1 MPPYLPMPGQVA
13 RNPSLLEGLRVL
25 LVSNAVNSL
34 TNRVKM
40 TLQRMKVITH
50 VVPCDSGSGMENAVT
65 LYQPDVIICPYLT
78 KYIPETIWKTTERPC
93 LVFHPGIAGDRGPNS
108 IDWAIRQDKKEW
120 GATLLQASPVMDGG
134 DIWSTA
140 TFPLKAN
147 ATKTGVYGGEISDLA
162 AELVVD
168 GLTRYQLGVTPTPLD
183 YNRSEIKGCLLPSMK
198 KSDREIDW
206 SASAEDI
213 CRIIRSSDTQPGAL
227 ADITF
232 LDNKTELTETY
243 RVYGA
248 HIEQDRG
255 GVLGQML
262 SAHKPGSVVGK
273 KQGSILVKSGDNRGV
288 WITCLKD
295 KKKLSVKLPAVSAV
309 SPTLASGIAD
319 LSNLSSYSQVWLSH
333 SEQVCYVHF
342 DFYNGAMDCNQAD
355 HLKEVLSQ
363 VAKMS
368 HIRVVVL
375 MGGERFFSTGIHL
388 CHIEASSDP
397 VLEAWHNINKIDDVI
412 LEMSKMTD
420 KLVVAALQG
429 NAGAGGAML
438 AAAADVVVSHP
449 GVLLTPSYQNM
460 SLYGSEYWTYFF
472 PKRVGK
478 EKADEIMYSHPEPI
492 LAEHAQDLGIV
503 DNVIGKNKMDFYEKL
518 PNFIDDLARDKATGE
533 MITAK
538 KRTRNEEWFRV
549 LSSHRD
555 KELKLMW
562 QCFNSAFFHR
572 ERQKFVCK
580 LTDKEYDE
588 LNMKPRLFREI
599 QGSGKEAF
607 VHS

>member
-1 MPPYLPMPGQVA
+1 
-13 RNPSLLEGLRVL
+13 
-25 LVSNAVNSL
+25 
-34 TNRVKM
+34 
-40 TLQRMKVITH
+40 
-50 VVPCDSGSGMENAVT
+50 
-65 LYQPDVIICPYLT
+65 
-78 KYIPETIWKTTERPC
+78 
-93 LVFHPGIAGDRGPNS
+93 
-108 IDWAIRQDKKEW
+108 
-120 GATLLQASPVMDGG
+120 
-134 DIWSTA
+134 
-140 TFPLKAN
+140 
-147 ATKTGVYGGEISDLA
+147 
-162 AELVVD
+162 
-168 GLTRYQLGVTPTPLD
+168 
-183 YNRSEIKGCLLPSMK
+183 MK

-227 ADITF
+227 ANITF
-232 LDNKTELTETY
+232 LDNNIQLTETY

-248 HIEQDRG
+248 LIEQDRS

-262 SAHKPGSVVGK
+262 SAYKPGSVIGK
-273 KQGSILVKSGDNRGV
+273 KQGALLVKSGDNGGV
-288 WITCLKD
+288 WITCLKN
-295 KKKLSVKLPAVSAV
+295 KKKLSIKLPAVSAI
-309 SPTLASGIAD
+309 SPTLASEIAD
-319 LSNLSSYSQVWLSH
+319 LGSLSSYSQVWLRH
-333 SEQVCYVHF
+333 SGQVCYVHF

-368 HIRVVVL
+368 HVRVVVL

-388 CHIEASSDP
+388 CRIEASSDP

-438 AAAADVVVSHP
+438 AAAADIVVSHP

-460 SLYGSEYWTYFF
+460 NLYGSEYWTYFF

-478 EKADEIMYSHPEPI
+478 EKADEIMYSNPEPI
-492 LAEHAQDLGIV
+492 LAEHAQELGIV
-503 DNVIGKNKMDFYEKL
+503 DHVIGKNKMDFYEKL
-518 PNFIDDLARDKATGE
+518 PNFIDDLTTDRTTEDI
-533 MITAK
+533 ITTK
-538 KRTRNEEWFRV
+538 KHTRNKDWFQV
-549 LSSHRD
+549 ISSHRD

-562 QCFNSAFFHR
+562 RCFNSPFFHR

-588 LNMKPRLFREI
+588 LNMKPPALSKI
-599 QGSGKEAF
+599 
-607 VHS
+607 